1 VQEFWS
7 LKASEPKATFTFWE
21 GIEMSSEPIERRV
34 SYLGDR
40 LKGSRCLICGKEYF
54 ELRNYCGECGRK
66 SIGKMVVTD
75 LFYEKGKLEV
85 CTFINKPTN
94 KFTKLGNYVYGVISF
109 HEGKIRV
116 PGRLTDHLTKC
127 DEEIDFSALEGRDVV
142 PRFRR
147 RYSVGKREVIP
158 TISLAF
164 TFADEYYPHQPYRTA
179 RPKKEYDSPGIVGYG
194 VYISRFRIREGKIER
209 SVPFIDEDSISAAIE
224 AGKLALIHSGIDSS
238 LVGKIYVGS
247 ESNPY
252 AVKPIASKVAQVL
265 KLGEEDGDVQGV
277 DAVDTEFA
285 CKAATSMF
293 KDAVSLVNYPKANI
307 KYGMVIGTDNSQA
320 APRDCPGGELDFFVG
335 YGAAAFVFGKNDVIA
350 EIEGWYSC
358 TSDTP
363 DFWRRDGESHPM
375 HGGRFTGDPAYF
387 KHVRKSA
394 QNLMARLNL
403 QIGDIDYFVAHQ
415 PNVQFPIKIARELGF
430 KEEQYLPS
438 LQVAKFGNTY
448 SGASPVGLAAVLD
461 IAKPNDRILVASYG
475 SGAGSD
481 AYSLITT
488 SQVLDKRQNQK
499 LTVKYQAESP
509 FLHYVDYT
517 TYRRLKLGM

>member
-1 VQEFWS
+1 
-7 LKASEPKATFTFWE
+7 
-21 GIEMSSEPIERRV
+21 MSSEPIERRV

-40 LKGSRCLICGKEYF
+40 LRANRCLICGKEYF
-54 ELRNYCGECGRK
+54 EIRDYCGKCGRK
-66 SIGKMVVTD
+66 SFGKMIDTD

-85 CTFINKPTN
+85 CTLINEPTN
-94 KFTKLGNYVYGVISF
+94 KFTKLGSYIYGTISF
-109 HEGKIRV
+109 HNGKIRV
-116 PGRLTDHLTKC
+116 PGRLTDRTAFC
-127 DEEIDFSALEGRDVV
+127 SEDVDFEELEGREVV

-147 RYSVGKREVIP
+147 RYSVDKNDVIP

-164 TFADEYYPHQPYRTA
+164 TFADEYYPYQEYRIA
-179 RPKKEYDSPGIVGYG
+179 KPKKEYDLPGIVGYG
-194 VYISRFRIREGKIER
+194 VYTSRFRIKEGNLER
-209 SVPFIDEDSISAAIE
+209 SVPFIDEDSITASVE
-224 AGKLALIHSGIDSS
+224 SGKLALIHSEVGSS
-238 LVGKIYVGS
+238 QIGKIYVGS

-265 KLGEEDGDVQGV
+265 KLGEEDEDVQAV

-293 KDAVSLVNYPKANI
+293 KDAASLVNYPKSNI
-307 KYGMVIGTDNSQA
+307 KYAMVIGADNSQA
-320 APRDCPGGELDFFVG
+320 APRDCPGGELDLFVG
-335 YGAAAFVFGKNDVIA
+335 YGAAAFIFGRGDVIA

-363 DFWRRDGESHPM
+363 DFWRRDGEPHPM

-387 KHVRKSA
+387 KHVRLSSKK
-394 QNLMARLNL
+394 LMERLNL
-403 QIGDIDYFVAHQ
+403 KVGDISYFVAHQ
-415 PNVQFPIKIARELGF
+415 PNVQFPVRIAKELGF
-430 KEEQYLPS
+430 KEEQYLPM

-488 SQVLDKRQNQK
+488 SQILDKRQNQK
-499 LTVKYQAESP
+499 LTVRCQAENP
-509 FLHYVDYT
+509 FLQYVDYT

>member
-1 VQEFWS
+1 
-7 LKASEPKATFTFWE
+7 
-21 GIEMSSEPIERRV
+21 MSSEPIERRV

-40 LKGSRCLICGKEYF
+40 LKGSRCQICGKEYF
-54 ELRNYCGECGRK
+54 EIRDYCGNCGRK
-66 SIGKMVVTD
+66 SFGKMIVTD
-75 LFYEKGKLEV
+75 LFYEKGKLEI
-85 CTFINKPTN
+85 CTLVNEPTN
-94 KFTKLGNYVYGVISF
+94 KFTKLGSYIYGIVSF
-109 HEGKIRV
+109 HNDKIRV
-116 PGRLTDHLTKC
+116 PGRLTDRITKQG
-127 DEEIDFSALEGRDVV
+127 EEIDFSALEGREVV

-147 RYSVGKREVIP
+147 RYSVNKSEIIP

-164 TFADEYYPHQPYRTA
+164 TFADEYYPHQEYTIVKPN
-179 RPKKEYDSPGIVGYG
+179 KEYDTPGVVGYG
-194 VYISRFRIREGKIER
+194 IYTSRFRIREGNLER
-209 SVPFIDEDSISAAIE
+209 SAPFIDEDAITAAVE
-224 AGKLALIHSGIDSS
+224 AGKIALVHSGVDSS
-238 LVGKIYVGS
+238 LVGKVYVGS

-265 KLGEEDGDVQGV
+265 KLGEEDEDLQGV

-293 KDAVSLVNYPKANI
+293 KDAASLVNYPKSNI
-307 KYGMVIGTDNSQA
+307 QYAMVIGTDNSQA
-320 APRDCPGGELDFFVG
+320 APRDCPGGELDLFVG
-335 YGAAAFVFGKNDVIA
+335 YGGCCFIFGKRDVIA

-363 DFWRRDGESHPM
+363 DFWRRDGEPYPM

-387 KHVRKSA
+387 KHIRKA
-394 QNLMARLNL
+394 AKKLMERLNL
-403 QIGDIDYFVAHQ
+403 QVSDISYFIAHQ
-415 PNVQFPIKIARELGF
+415 PNVQFPVKIAKDLGF

-448 SGASPVGLAAVLD
+448 SSSSPVGLAAALD
-461 IAKPNDRILVASYG
+461 IAKPDERVLIVSYG

-488 SQVLDKRQNQK
+488 SQILDKRRHQK
-499 LTVKYQAESP
+499 LTVKYQAENP
-509 FLHYVDYT
+509 FLEYLDYT